1 MASLHITVG
10 RPSDTTANG
19 ILQTVYTLLSNE
31 NFDPKRFAMYMSNS
45 DRKGPR
51 NSSCYGMSLCG
62 VVKLSYDV
70 LKSLSDIHRI
80 YYYGGCHW
88 RYWLIAI
95 AVRCFGRKDAIQILV
110 PSGAY
115 SAQSYGRR
123 SRVKRLIMEVIEFRV
138 NRVFDFIQA
147 LSIKEKED
155 IEILLPGNK
164 RSSIVIIPNAIS
176 CGIEK
181 IYAQGPMKRVA
192 KLLFLGRKDFRYKGI
207 KETCE
212 AVSILNARGVPVE
225 LNIYGSEGNSED
237 KSLLR
242 AAIQSNQGVVKSLPA
257 VFGDS
262 KNSVLAEHDMFILA
276 SRSEGLPTT
285 LIEAAQAGLLC
296 FATAET
302 NLDDEDFCAGVVR
315 VKRTPQDIADN
326 IESYLRLART
336 NITSYQQTTHFRKK
350 YGIEAVWR
358 LHLRTYE

>member
-1 MASLHITVG
+1 
-10 RPSDTTANG
+10 
-19 ILQTVYTLLSNE
+19 
-31 NFDPKRFAMYMSNS
+31 
-45 DRKGPR
+45 
-51 NSSCYGMSLCG
+51 
-62 VVKLSYDV
+62 
-70 LKSLSDIHRI
+70 
-80 YYYGGCHW
+80 
-88 RYWLIAI
+88 
-95 AVRCFGRKDAIQILV
+95 
-110 PSGAY
+110 
-115 SAQSYGRR
+115 
-123 SRVKRLIMEVIEFRV
+123 
-138 NRVFDFIQA
+138 
-147 LSIKEKED
+147 
-155 IEILLPGNK
+155 
-164 RSSIVIIPNAIS
+164 
-176 CGIEK
+176 
-181 IYAQGPMKRVA
+181 
-192 KLLFLGRKDFRYKGI
+192 
-207 KETCE
+207 
-212 AVSILNARGVPVE
+212 VPVE